1 MNVSGLSPL
10 LPNTFL
16 AETPLSTPS
25 SDPQVRLH
33 LLVEQSNKLLQS
45 VIVLLLPFVREH
57 FSTRTTWHQTARVYS
72 ARPRASRHAVTSPP
86 DVDHAYQRI
95 MLRTDTDTLLLFP
108 ARTLCH
114 TSLLSSLAC
123 RSLSFLLLGSDSR
136 HTCRFATRAFTNP
149 SVLVAKP
156 DTLVSS
162 RLTHSEPCPERRL
175 RPQRRTLRSRMPI
188 RLADLRTHLIQVS
201 TRGQGHCVTS
211 TPPAVILIIL
221 LPSVDATILSLK
233 GEHSVAGSIARGTD
247 AFGKQEVLDR
257 FVRVQGNNVENCW
270 ADQGN
275 TTGEAQRER
284 IGVESK
290 MEYAHFLNDDRK

>member
-1 MNVSGLSPL
+1 MQ
-10 LPNTFL
+10 
-16 AETPLSTPS
+16 TP
-25 SDPQVRLH
+25 
-33 LLVEQSNKLLQS
+33 
-45 VIVLLLPFVREH
+45 
-57 FSTRTTWHQTARVYS
+57 
-72 ARPRASRHAVTSPP
+72 
-86 DVDHAYQRI
+86 
-95 MLRTDTDTLLLFP
+95 
-108 ARTLCH
+108 CH
-114 TSLLSSLAC
+114 TSLLSNLAC

-162 RLTHSEPCPERRL
+162 RLTHSAAMSRKAPSSTTTDTSLPYANTVGGSTDTLDSGVNTWTRSLCHLHAARRDSDHLAPVGRRHDSFIERRTQC
-175 RPQRRTLRSRMPI
+175 RWEHRSWNRR
-188 RLADLRTHLIQVS
+188 
-201 TRGQGHCVTS
+201 
-211 TPPAVILIIL
+211 
-221 LPSVDATILSLK
+221 
-233 GEHSVAGSIARGTD
+233 
-247 AFGKQEVLDR
+247 FGKQEVLDR